1 MNKFRRKTII
11 FAVLVAL
18 GGGVYQYFR
27 PYNPSPQT
35 LTPSQQVAMNKINAE
50 MKPYCVGRYMLDLPS
65 SFTAYNDSAPLD
77 NNIWAA
83 VISRP
88 EDMYK
93 TYLATKKMYRPGFV
107 QLIALREKVLQ
118 NSKTVDAQDMP
129 FLKKVWPLPDGMDGV
144 IFERNENESV
154 ADAMRI
160 LEGYLYTNGVVIKLQ
175 KQTVNDSSPVYNQ
188 QRNGDPIQN
197 YVARDVSQMQSLM
210 ARISGRDNDV
220 IPTKPGSCITHAF
233 IATDPTAR
241 DREDINIG
249 LISNTLDNIR
259 VVVSNDNFTR
269 EENTV
274 LDRMGEIKSNISR
287 SRGGIER
294 KGAFSV
300 NGLQAQEFLAT
311 GLQEDNDE
319 PRYQF
324 EMYIN
329 EMTASYKAPG
339 FMLTLDNQRMSP
351 TSYSKEEIIAF
362 WDEISRSVRLRPGTF

>member
-1 MNKFRRKTII
+1 
-11 FAVLVAL
+11 
-18 GGGVYQYFR
+18 
-27 PYNPSPQT
+27 
-35 LTPSQQVAMNKINAE
+35 MNKISAE
-50 MKPYCVGRYMLDLPS
+50 MKPYCLGRYMLDLPS
-65 SFTAYNDSAPLD
+65 SFTAYNNSVPLD
-77 NNIWAA
+77 KNIWAA

-93 TYLATKKMYRPGFV
+93 TYLATKKMYHPGFK
-107 QLIALREKVLQ
+107 QLIALREKTLQ
-118 NSKTVDAQDMP
+118 NSKAIDAQDMP
-129 FLKKVWPLPDGMDGV
+129 FLKKVWSLPDGMDGV
-144 IFERNENESV
+144 IFERNENEGV

-160 LEGYLYTNGVVIKLQ
+160 LEGYRYTNGVVIKLQ
-175 KQTVNDSSPVYNQ
+175 KQTVNDSASRYER

-197 YVARDVSQMQSLM
+197 YVANDIIQMQSLM
-210 ARISGRDNDV
+210 ARMSGRDNDS

-241 DREDINIG
+241 EREDINIG
-249 LISNTLDNIR
+249 LISNTVDNIR
-259 VVVSNDNFTR
+259 VAVSSDNFTR
-269 EENTV
+269 EETTV

-329 EMTASYKAPG
+329 EVTASYKTPG
-339 FMLTLDNQRMSP
+339 FIMTLDNQRMLP

-362 WDEISRSVRLRPGTF
+362 WDTISRSVRVRPGAF

>member
-1 MNKFRRKTII
+1 MDKIKRKVII
-11 FAVLVAL
+11 FVVLFAL
-18 GGGVYQYFR
+18 GFGVYQYFR
-27 PYNPSPQT
+27 PYDPSPQT
-35 LTPSQQVAMNKINAE
+35 LTSSQQVAMNKINAE

-65 SFTAYNDSAPLD
+65 SFTAYNDAAPLD

-88 EDMYK
+88 EDIYK
-93 TYLATKKMYRPGFV
+93 TYLATKKMYHPAFV
-107 QLIALREKVLQ
+107 QLIALREKALQ
-118 NSKTVDAQDMP
+118 NSKTIDARDMP
-129 FLKKVWPLPDGMDGV
+129 FLKKVWPLPTGMDGV
-144 IFERNENESV
+144 IFERNENGGA

-160 LEGYLYTNGVVIKLQ
+160 LEGYLYTNGVVIKFQ
-175 KQTVNDSSPVYNQ
+175 KQTVNDSASRYER

-197 YVARDVSQMQSLM
+197 YVASDVSQMKTLM

-241 DREDINIG
+241 DQEDINIG
-249 LISNTLDNIR
+249 LISSTFDNIR
-259 VVVSNDNFTR
+259 VAVSTDNFTR

-274 LDRMGEIKSNISR
+274 LDRMGEITSNISR

-300 NGLQAQEFLAT
+300 NGLQVQEFLAT

-319 PRYQF
+319 PRYNF

-329 EMTASYKAPG
+329 EMTAGYKTPG
-339 FMLTLDNQRMSP
+339 FILTLDNQRMPP

-362 WDEISRSVRLRPGTF
+362 WDTISRSVRVRPGAF

>member
-1 MNKFRRKTII
+1 MDKIKRKVII
-11 FAVLVAL
+11 FAVLFAL
-18 GGGVYQYFR
+18 GFGVYQYFR

-35 LTPSQQVAMNKINAE
+35 LTSSQQVTMNKINAE

-65 SFTAYNDSAPLD
+65 SFTAYNDAAPLD

-93 TYLATKKMYRPGFV
+93 TYLATKKMYHPGFV
-107 QLIALREKVLQ
+107 QLIALREKALQ
-118 NSKTVDAQDMP
+118 NSKTIDAQDMP
-129 FLKKVWPLPDGMDGV
+129 FLKKVWPLPTGMDGV
-144 IFERNENESV
+144 IFERNENGGA

-160 LEGYLYTNGVVIKLQ
+160 LEGYIYSNGVVIKFQ
-175 KQTVNDSSPVYNQ
+175 KQTVNDSASRYER

-197 YVARDVSQMQSLM
+197 YVTSDVSQMQSLM
-210 ARISGRDNDV
+210 TRISGRDNDF

-233 IATDPTAR
+233 IATEPTAR
-241 DREDINIG
+241 DQEDINIG
-249 LISNTLDNIR
+249 LISSTFNNIR
-259 VVVSNDNFTR
+259 VALSTDNFTR
-269 EENTV
+269 EENTM
-274 LDRMGEIKSNISR
+274 LDRMGEITSNISR

-319 PRYQF
+319 PRYNF

-329 EMTASYKAPG
+329 EMTASYKTPG
-339 FMLTLDNQRMSP
+339 FILTLDNQRMPP
-351 TSYSKEEIIAF
+351 TSYSKGEIIAF
-362 WDEISRSVRLRPGTF
+362 WDTISRSVRVRPGAF

>member
-1 MNKFRRKTII
+1 MDKFRRKAII

-35 LTPSQQVAMNKINAE
+35 LTSSQQEAMNKINAE

-77 NNIWAA
+77 DNIWAA

-88 EDMYK
+88 EDTYK
-93 TYLATKKMYRPGFV
+93 TYLATKKMYHPGFV

-118 NSKTVDAQDMP
+118 NSKTIDAQDMP
-129 FLKKVWPLPDGMDGV
+129 LLKKVWPLPDGMDGV

-160 LEGYLYTNGVVIKLQ
+160 LEGYLYTNGVVIKFQ
-175 KQTVNDSSPVYNQ
+175 KQTINDSSSVYNE
-188 QRNGDPIQN
+188 QRRGRPARN

-210 ARISGRDNDV
+210 ARMSGRDNDV
-220 IPTKPGSCITHAF
+220 IPTNPGSCITHAF

-241 DREDINIG
+241 EREDINIG
-249 LISNTLDNIR
+249 LISNTFDNIR

-300 NGLQAQEFLAT
+300 NGLEAQEFLAT

>member
-1 MNKFRRKTII
+1 MNNIKKKVII
-11 FAVLVAL
+11 VAAL
-18 GGGVYQYFR
+18 IVAGYGLYQYFR
-27 PYNPSPQT
+27 PYDPSPQT
-35 LTPSQQVAMNKINAE
+35 LTSSQQEAMNKINAE

-65 SFTAYNDSAPLD
+65 SFVAYSETAPLD

-93 TYLATKKMYRPGFV
+93 TYLATKKMYHPGFV
-107 QLIALREKVLQ
+107 QLLALREKALR
-118 NSKTVDAQDMP
+118 NSKTIDAQDMP

-144 IFERNENESV
+144 IFERNENGGVS
-154 ADAMRI
+154 DAMRI
-160 LEGYLYTNGVVIKLQ
+160 LEGYVYTNGVVIKLQ
-175 KQTVNDSSPVYNQ
+175 KQTINDTSPKYNE
-188 QRNGDPIQN
+188 QRRGRPARN
-197 YVARDVSQMQSLM
+197 YVSKDVSQMQSLM

-220 IPTKPGSCITHAF
+220 IPVKPGSCITHAF
-233 IATDPTAR
+233 IATDTTAA

-249 LISNTLDNIR
+249 FISNTFDNIR
-259 VVVSNDNFTR
+259 VAVSSDNFTR

-287 SRGGIER
+287 SRGAIER

-329 EMTASYKAPG
+329 EMTASYKTPG

-362 WDEISRSVRLRPGTF
+362 WDTISRSVRVRPGAF

>member
-1 MNKFRRKTII
+1 
-11 FAVLVAL
+11 
-18 GGGVYQYFR
+18 
-27 PYNPSPQT
+27 
-35 LTPSQQVAMNKINAE
+35 MNKINAE

-65 SFTAYNDSAPLD
+65 SFEAYNETAPLD

-83 VISRP
+83 VISRS
-88 EDMYK
+88 EDSYK
-93 TYLATKKMYRPGFV
+93 TYLATKKMYHPGFV
-107 QLIALREKVLQ
+107 QLLALREKALR
-118 NSKTVDAQDMP
+118 NSKTIDAQDMP
-129 FLKKVWPLPDGMDGV
+129 FLKKVWPLMDGMDGV
-144 IFERNENESV
+144 IFERNDNEGT
-154 ADAMRI
+154 ADFIRI

-175 KQTVNDSSPVYNQ
+175 KQTINDTSPKYNE
-188 QRNGDPIQN
+188 QRRGRPARN
-197 YVARDVSQMQSLM
+197 YVSKDVSQMQSLM

-220 IPTKPGSCITHAF
+220 IPVKPGSCITHAF
-233 IATDPTAR
+233 IATDTTAA

-249 LISNTLDNIR
+249 FISNTFDNIR
-259 VVVSNDNFTR
+259 VAVSSDNFTR

-287 SRGGIER
+287 SRGAIER

-329 EMTASYKAPG
+329 EMTASYKTPG

-362 WDEISRSVRLRPGTF
+362 WDTISRSVRVRPGAF

>member
-1 MNKFRRKTII
+1 MNKIKQKAMLLGVFI
-11 FAVLVAL
+11 VAGYGL
-18 GGGVYQYFR
+18 YQYFR
-27 PYNPSPQT
+27 PYDPSPQT
-35 LTPSQQVAMNKINAE
+35 LTSSQQVAMNKINAE

-88 EDMYK
+88 EDTYK
-93 TYLATKKMYRPGFV
+93 TYLATKKMYHPGFV
-107 QLIALREKVLQ
+107 QLIALREKTLQ
-118 NSKTVDAQDMP
+118 NSKTIDAQDMP
-129 FLKKVWPLPDGMDGV
+129 FLKKVWPLPTGMEGV
-144 IFERNENESV
+144 IFERNENGGA

-160 LEGYLYTNGVVIKLQ
+160 LEGYLYTNGVVIKFQ
-175 KQTVNDSSPVYNQ
+175 KQTVNDSASRYER

-197 YVARDVSQMQSLM
+197 NVASDVSQMQSLM

-241 DREDINIG
+241 EREDINIG
-249 LISNTLDNIR
+249 FISNTFDNIR
-259 VVVSNDNFTR
+259 VAVSNDNFTR

-329 EMTASYKAPG
+329 EMTASYNTPG
-339 FMLTLDNQRMSP
+339 FMLTLDNQRMPP

-362 WDEISRSVRLRPGTF
+362 WDTISRSVRVRPGAF

>member
-160 LEGYLYTNGVVIKLQ
+160 LEGYLYTNGVVIKFQ
-175 KQTVNDSSPVYNQ
+175 KQTINDSSSVYNK
-188 QRNGDPIQN
+188 QRRGRPARN

-241 DREDINIG
+241 EREDINIG
-249 LISNTLDNIR
+249 LISNTFDNIR

-300 NGLQAQEFLAT
+300 NGLEAQEFLAT

>member
-1 MNKFRRKTII
+1 MIKQRKAVII
-11 FAVLVAL
+11 LATLVLI
-18 GGGVYQYFR
+18 GYGIYQYFR

-35 LTPSQQVAMNKINAE
+35 LTTSQQEAMDKINAE
-50 MKPYCVGRYMLDLPS
+50 IKPYCVGRYMLDLPS

-77 NNIWAA
+77 ENIWAA

-88 EDMYK
+88 EDIYK

-107 QLIALREKVLQ
+107 QLLARREGELRASNTIRSE
-118 NSKTVDAQDMP
+118 NMP
-129 FLKKVWPLPDGMDGV
+129 FLKKVWQLQNGLDGL
-144 IFERNENESV
+144 IFERNKNESA

-160 LEGYLYTNGVVIKLQ
+160 LEGYLYSNGVVIKLQ
-175 KQTVNDSSPVYNQ
+175 KVTYNDSSSRYEQ

-210 ARISGRDNDV
+210 ARISGRDNGA

-233 IATDPTAR
+233 IATDQTFQ

-249 LISNTLDNIR
+249 LISNTFDNIR
-259 VVVSNDNFTR
+259 VAVSNDNFTR

-274 LDRMGEIKSNISR
+274 LDRMGNIKSNISR

-294 KGAFSV
+294 KGSFTV

-329 EMTASYKAPG
+329 EMTASYNSPG
-339 FMLTLDNQRMSP
+339 FVLTLDNQRMPP
-351 TSYSKEEIIAF
+351 TSYRKEEIISF
-362 WDEISRSVRLRPGTF
+362 WDTISRSVRVRPGAF

>member
-1 MNKFRRKTII
+1 MDKIKRKVII
-11 FAVLVAL
+11 FVVLFAL
-18 GGGVYQYFR
+18 GFGLYQYFR

-35 LTPSQQVAMNKINAE
+35 LTSLKQVAMNKINAE
-50 MKPYCVGRYMLDLPS
+50 MKPYCVGRYVLDLPS

-77 NNIWAA
+77 KNIWAA

-88 EDMYK
+88 EDTYK
-93 TYLATKKMYRPGFV
+93 TYLATKKMYHPGFK
-107 QLIALREKVLQ
+107 QLIALREKALRET
-118 NSKTVDAQDMP
+118 KTIDTQHMP
-129 FLKKVWPLPDGMDGV
+129 FLKKVWSLPDGMDGV
-144 IFERNENESV
+144 IFERNDNGGT
-154 ADAMRI
+154 ADFIRT
-160 LEGYLYTNGVVIKLQ
+160 LEGYLYTNGVVIKFQ
-175 KQTVNDSSPVYNQ
+175 KQTINDSSSIYNE
-188 QRNGDPIQN
+188 QRRGRPARN
-197 YVARDVSQMQSLM
+197 YVANDISQMQSLM

-241 DREDINIG
+241 EQEDINIG
-249 LISNTLDNIR
+249 LISATFINIR
-259 VVVSNDNFTR
+259 VALSTDNFTR

-274 LDRMGEIKSNISR
+274 LDRMGEITSNISR

-319 PRYQF
+319 SRYNF

-329 EMTASYKAPG
+329 EMTASYKNPG
-339 FMLTLDNQRMSP
+339 FILTLDNQRMPP

-362 WDEISRSVRLRPGTF
+362 WDTISRSVRVRPGAF

>member
-1 MNKFRRKTII
+1 MNKIKKKAII
-11 FAVLVAL
+11 VAAL
-18 GGGVYQYFR
+18 IVAGYGLYQYFR

-77 NNIWAA
+77 ENIWAA

-93 TYLATKKMYRPGFV
+93 TYLVTKKMYRPGFV
-107 QLIALREKVLQ
+107 QLLARREGELREGHTIRSE
-118 NSKTVDAQDMP
+118 NMP
-129 FLKKVWPLPDGMDGV
+129 FLKKIWQLQNGLDGV
-144 IFERNENESV
+144 IFERNTNESA
-154 ADAMRI
+154 ADAMRV

-175 KQTVNDSSPVYNQ
+175 KQTVNDSASRYER

-300 NGLQAQEFLAT
+300 NGLEAQEFLAT

-362 WDEISRSVRLRPGTF
+362 WDEISRSVRLRPGAF

>member
-1 MNKFRRKTII
+1 MDKIKRKVII
-11 FAVLVAL
+11 FAVLFAL
-18 GGGVYQYFR
+18 GFGVYQYFR

-35 LTPSQQVAMNKINAE
+35 LTSSQQVTMNKINAE

-65 SFTAYNDSAPLD
+65 SFTAYNDAAPLD

-93 TYLATKKMYRPGFV
+93 TYLATKKMYHPGFV
-107 QLIALREKVLQ
+107 QLIALREKALQ
-118 NSKTVDAQDMP
+118 NSKTIDAQDMP
-129 FLKKVWPLPDGMDGV
+129 FLKKVWPLPTGMDGV
-144 IFERNENESV
+144 IFERNENGGA

-160 LEGYLYTNGVVIKLQ
+160 LEGYIYSNGVVIKFQ
-175 KQTVNDSSPVYNQ
+175 KQTVNDSASRYER

-197 YVARDVSQMQSLM
+197 YVTSDVSQMQSLM
-210 ARISGRDNDV
+210 TRISGRDNDF

-241 DREDINIG
+241 DQEDINIG
-249 LISNTLDNIR
+249 LISSTFNNIR
-259 VVVSNDNFTR
+259 VALSTDNFTR
-269 EENTV
+269 EENTM
-274 LDRMGEIKSNISR
+274 LDRMGEITSNISR

-311 GLQEDNDE
+311 GLQEDDDE
-319 PRYQF
+319 PRYNF

-329 EMTASYKAPG
+329 EKTASYKTPG
-339 FMLTLDNQRMSP
+339 FILTLDNQRMPP
-351 TSYSKEEIIAF
+351 TSYSKGEIIAF
-362 WDEISRSVRLRPGTF
+362 WDTISRSVRVRPGAF

>member
-1 MNKFRRKTII
+1 MNKIKKKAII
-11 FAVLVAL
+11 VAAL
-18 GGGVYQYFR
+18 IVAGYGLYQYFR

-35 LTPSQQVAMNKINAE
+35 LTSSQQEAMNKINAE

-77 NNIWAA
+77 ENIWAA

-93 TYLATKKMYRPGFV
+93 TYLVTKKMYRPGFV

-118 NSKTVDAQDMP
+118 NSKTIDAQDMP

-160 LEGYLYTNGVVIKLQ
+160 LEGYLYTNGVVIKFQ
-175 KQTVNDSSPVYNQ
+175 KQTINDSSSVYNK
-188 QRNGDPIQN
+188 QRRGRPARN

-241 DREDINIG
+241 EREDINIG
-249 LISNTLDNIR
+249 LISNTFDNIR

-287 SRGGIER
+287 SRGDIER

-339 FMLTLDNQRMSP
+339 FMLTLDNQRMPP

-362 WDEISRSVRLRPGTF
+362 WDEISRSVRVRPGAF

>member
-1 MNKFRRKTII
+1 MDKFRRKAII

-35 LTPSQQVAMNKINAE
+35 LTSSQQVAMNKINAE

-77 NNIWAA
+77 DNIWAA
-83 VISRP
+83 VTSRP
-88 EDMYK
+88 EDTYK
-93 TYLATKKMYRPGFV
+93 TYLATKKMYHPGFV

-118 NSKTVDAQDMP
+118 NSKTIDAQDMP

-160 LEGYLYTNGVVIKLQ
+160 LEGYLYTNGVVIKFQ
-175 KQTVNDSSPVYNQ
+175 KQTINDSSSVYNK
-188 QRNGDPIQN
+188 QRRGRPARN

-300 NGLQAQEFLAT
+300 NGLEAQEFLAT

>member
-1 MNKFRRKTII
+1 VNNIKSKAII
-11 FAVLVAL
+11 LAAL
-18 GGGVYQYFR
+18 IAAGYGGYQYFR
-27 PYNPSPQT
+27 PYNPSSQT
-35 LTPSQQVAMNKINAE
+35 LTSAQQVAMNKINSE

-65 SFTAYNDSAPLD
+65 SFTAYNDAASLD
-77 NNIWAA
+77 KNIWAA

-93 TYLATKKMYRPGFV
+93 TYLATKKMYHPGFV
-107 QLIALREKVLQ
+107 QLITLREKTLRE
-118 NSKTVDAQDMP
+118 SETIDAQDMP

-144 IFERNENESV
+144 IFERNENEGA

-175 KQTVNDSSPVYNQ
+175 KQTVNDSASRYER

-197 YVARDVSQMQSLM
+197 YVASNVSQMQSLM
-210 ARISGRDNDV
+210 VRISGRDNDV

-233 IATDPTAR
+233 IATDPMAR

-249 LISNTLDNIR
+249 LISNTFDNIR
-259 VVVSNDNFTR
+259 VSVSNDNFTR

-287 SRGGIER
+287 SRGEIER

-300 NGLQAQEFLAT
+300 KGLQAQEFLAT
-311 GLQEDNDE
+311 GLQEDNNE

-329 EMTASYKAPG
+329 EMTASYKTPG
-339 FMLTLDNQRMSP
+339 FMLILDNQRMSP

-362 WDEISRSVRLRPGTF
+362 WDTISRSVRLRPGAF

>member
-1 MNKFRRKTII
+1 MNKIKKKAII
-11 FAVLVAL
+11 VAAL
-18 GGGVYQYFR
+18 IVAGYGLYQYFR

-35 LTPSQQVAMNKINAE
+35 LTSSQQVAMNKINAE

-77 NNIWAA
+77 ENIWAA

-93 TYLATKKMYRPGFV
+93 TYLVTKKMYRPGFV

-118 NSKTVDAQDMP
+118 NSKTIDAQDMP

-300 NGLQAQEFLAT
+300 NGLEAQEFLAT

-362 WDEISRSVRLRPGTF
+362 WDEISRSVRLRPGAF

>member
-1 MNKFRRKTII
+1 MDKIKRKVII
-11 FAVLVAL
+11 FVVLFAL
-18 GGGVYQYFR
+18 GFGVYQHFR
-27 PYNPSPQT
+27 PYDPSPQT
-35 LTPSQQVAMNKINAE
+35 LTSSQQVAMNKINAE

-65 SFTAYNDSAPLD
+65 SFTAYNDAAPLD

-93 TYLATKKMYRPGFV
+93 TYLATKKMYHPSFV
-107 QLIALREKVLQ
+107 QLIALREKALQ
-118 NSKTVDAQDMP
+118 NSKTIDVQDMP
-129 FLKKVWPLPDGMDGV
+129 FLKKVWPLPTGMDGV
-144 IFERNENESV
+144 IFERNENGGA

-160 LEGYLYTNGVVIKLQ
+160 LEGYIYTNGVVIKLQ
-175 KQTVNDSSPVYNQ
+175 KQTVNDSASRYER

-197 YVARDVSQMQSLM
+197 YVANDISQMQSLM

-241 DREDINIG
+241 EREDISVG
-249 LISNTLDNIR
+249 LESKSLEHIR
-259 VVVSNDNFTR
+259 VILSTDNFTR
-269 EENTV
+269 EKDTV
-274 LDRMGEIKSNISR
+274 LERAGEIESNLY
-287 SRGGIER
+287 RGHVER

-311 GLQEDNDE
+311 GLQASQDE
-319 PRYQF
+319 PRYGF
-324 EMYIN
+324 DMFIN
-329 EMTASYKAPG
+329 EMTASYKTPN
-339 FMLTLDNQRMSP
+339 FILTLENDSMPP

-362 WDEISRSVRLRPGTF
+362 WDTISRSVRVRPGAF

>member
-1 MNKFRRKTII
+1 
-11 FAVLVAL
+11 
-18 GGGVYQYFR
+18 
-27 PYNPSPQT
+27 
-35 LTPSQQVAMNKINAE
+35 MNKINAE

-65 SFTAYNDSAPLD
+65 SFTAYNDATPLD
-77 NNIWAA
+77 SNIWAA

-88 EDMYK
+88 EDIYK
-93 TYLATKKMYRPGFV
+93 TYLATKKMYHPGFK
-107 QLIALREKVLQ
+107 QLIALREKALQ
-118 NSKTVDAQDMP
+118 NSKTIDALDMP
-129 FLKKVWPLPDGMDGV
+129 FLKKVWPLPTGMDGV
-144 IFERNENESV
+144 IFERNENGGA
-154 ADAMRI
+154 ADAIRI
-160 LEGYLYTNGVVIKLQ
+160 LEGYIYTNGVVIKLQ
-175 KQTVNDSSPVYNQ
+175 KQTVNDSALRYES

-197 YVARDVSQMQSLM
+197 YVVSDVSQMQSLM

-241 DREDINIG
+241 DQEDINIG
-249 LISNTLDNIR
+249 LISSTFDNIR
-259 VVVSNDNFTR
+259 VALSTDNFTR

-274 LDRMGEIKSNISR
+274 LDRMGEITSNISR

-300 NGLQAQEFLAT
+300 NGLQAQEFLAA

-319 PRYQF
+319 PRYNF

-329 EMTASYKAPG
+329 EMTASYKTPG
-339 FMLTLDNQRMSP
+339 FILTLDNQRMPP

-362 WDEISRSVRLRPGTF
+362 WDTISRSVRVRPGAF

>member
-1 MNKFRRKTII
+1 MNKFRRKAII

-35 LTPSQQVAMNKINAE
+35 LTSSQQVAMNKINAE
-50 MKPYCVGRYMLDLPS
+50 MKPYCVGRYMLDLPL

-77 NNIWAA
+77 ENIWAA

-93 TYLATKKMYRPGFV
+93 TYLVTKKMYRPGFV

-118 NSKTVDAQDMP
+118 NSKTIDAQDMP

-339 FMLTLDNQRMSP
+339 FMLTLDNQRMPP

>member
-1 MNKFRRKTII
+1 MDKIKRKVII
-11 FAVLVAL
+11 FAVLFAL
-18 GGGVYQYFR
+18 GFGVYQYFR

-35 LTPSQQVAMNKINAE
+35 LTSSQQVTMNKINAE

-65 SFTAYNDSAPLD
+65 SFTAYNDAAPLD

-93 TYLATKKMYRPGFV
+93 TYLATKKMYHPGFV
-107 QLIALREKVLQ
+107 QLIALREKALQ
-118 NSKTVDAQDMP
+118 NSKTIDAQDMP
-129 FLKKVWPLPDGMDGV
+129 FLKKVWPLPTGMDGV
-144 IFERNENESV
+144 IFERNENGGA

-160 LEGYLYTNGVVIKLQ
+160 LEGYIYSNGVVIKFQ
-175 KQTVNDSSPVYNQ
+175 KQTVNDSASRYER

-197 YVARDVSQMQSLM
+197 YVTSDVSQMQSLM
-210 ARISGRDNDV
+210 TRISGRDNDF

-241 DREDINIG
+241 EQEDINIG
-249 LISNTLDNIR
+249 LISSTFNNIR
-259 VVVSNDNFTR
+259 VALSTDNFTR
-269 EENTV
+269 EENTM
-274 LDRMGEIKSNISR
+274 LDRMGEITSNISR

-319 PRYQF
+319 PRYNF

-329 EMTASYKAPG
+329 EMTASYKTPG
-339 FMLTLDNQRMSP
+339 FILTLDNQRMPP
-351 TSYSKEEIIAF
+351 TSYSKGEIIAF
-362 WDEISRSVRLRPGTF
+362 WDTISRSVRVRPGAF

>member
-1 MNKFRRKTII
+1 MDKFRRKAII

-35 LTPSQQVAMNKINAE
+35 LTSSQQVAMNKINAE

-77 NNIWAA
+77 DNIWAA
-83 VISRP
+83 VTSRP
-88 EDMYK
+88 EDTYK
-93 TYLATKKMYRPGFV
+93 TYLATKKMYHPGFV

-241 DREDINIG
+241 EREDINIG
-249 LISNTLDNIR
+249 LISNTFDNIR

-287 SRGGIER
+287 SRGDIER

-339 FMLTLDNQRMSP
+339 FMLTLDNQRMPP

-362 WDEISRSVRLRPGTF
+362 WDEISRSVRVRPGAF

>member
-1 MNKFRRKTII
+1 MNNIKSKAII
-11 FAVLVAL
+11 LAALIVAGYGL
-18 GGGVYQYFR
+18 YQYLS

-35 LTPSQQVAMNKINAE
+35 LTPSQQEAMNKINAE
-50 MKPYCVGRYMLDLPS
+50 IKPYCVGRYILDLPS
-65 SFTAYNDSAPLD
+65 SFVAYSETAPLD
-77 NNIWAA
+77 KNIWAA
-83 VISRP
+83 IISRP

-93 TYLATKKMYRPGFV
+93 TYLATKKMYHPGFV
-107 QLIALREKVLQ
+107 QLMALREKALRE
-118 NSKTVDAQDMP
+118 SETIDAQYMP
-129 FLKKVWPLPDGMDGV
+129 FLKKVWPLPDGMDGL

-154 ADAMRI
+154 SDAMRI

-175 KQTVNDSSPVYNQ
+175 KQTVNDSALRYER

-197 YVARDVSQMQSLM
+197 YVAKDVNQMQSLM
-210 ARISGRDNDV
+210 ARISGRDNEV

-233 IATDPTAR
+233 IATDLTAR

-249 LISNTLDNIR
+249 LISNTFDNIR
-259 VVVSNDNFTR
+259 IAVSNDNFTR

-300 NGLQAQEFLAT
+300 NELQAQEFLAT

-319 PRYQF
+319 PRYQL
-324 EMYIN
+324 
-329 EMTASYKAPG
+329 KC
-339 FMLTLDNQRMSP
+339 
-351 TSYSKEEIIAF
+351 
-362 WDEISRSVRLRPGTF
+362 ISMK

>member
-1 MNKFRRKTII
+1 MDKIKRKIII
-11 FAVLVAL
+11 FAVLVVL
-18 GGGVYQYFR
+18 GYGVYQYFR
-27 PYNPSPQT
+27 PYDPSPQT
-35 LTPSQQVAMNKINAE
+35 LTSSQQVAMNKINAE

-65 SFTAYNDSAPLD
+65 SFTAYNDAAPLD

-93 TYLATKKMYRPGFV
+93 TYLATKKMYHPGFV
-107 QLIALREKVLQ
+107 QLIALREKALQ
-118 NSKTVDAQDMP
+118 NSKTIDAQDMP
-129 FLKKVWPLPDGMDGV
+129 FLKKVWPLPAGMDGV
-144 IFERNENESV
+144 IFERNENGGV

-160 LEGYLYTNGVVIKLQ
+160 LEGYLYTNGVVIKFQ
-175 KQTVNDSSPVYNQ
+175 KQTVNDSASRYER

-197 YVARDVSQMQSLM
+197 YVASDVSQMQSLM
-210 ARISGRDNDV
+210 ARISGRDNNV

-241 DREDINIG
+241 DQEDINIG
-249 LISNTLDNIR
+249 LISSTFDNIR
-259 VVVSNDNFTR
+259 VALSTDNLTR

-274 LDRMGEIKSNISR
+274 LDRMGEITSNISR

-319 PRYQF
+319 PRYNF

-329 EMTASYKAPG
+329 EMTASYKTPG
-339 FMLTLDNQRMSP
+339 FMLTLDNQRIPP

-362 WDEISRSVRLRPGTF
+362 WDTISRSVRVRPGAF

>member
-160 LEGYLYTNGVVIKLQ
+160 LEGYLYTNGVVIKFQ
-175 KQTVNDSSPVYNQ
+175 KQTINDSSSVYNK
-188 QRNGDPIQN
+188 QRRGRPARN

-300 NGLQAQEFLAT
+300 NGLEAQEFLAT